1 MHLTSLFL
9 DLIEWL
15 TSKNPGELLPAKALD
30 VLTGCLS
37 ITHRGQE
44 SLFLEVSPFDL
55 AERTTKGVLCVCVCV
70 LLLLAFLFFVL
81 KRTCHNP
88 ICVLKKN
95 TPLEAVPRE

>member
-30 VLTGCLS
+30 GLTGCSS
-37 ITHRGQE
+37 ITQRGQE

-55 AERTTKGVLCVCVCV
+55 AERTTKGVLCVCVTV
-70 LLLLAFLFFVL
+70 VGFFVFCFKEDL
-81 KRTCHNP
+81 S
-88 ICVLKKN
+88 
-95 TPLEAVPRE
+95 